1 MKKEYIEQIIPEPN
15 FNCPEG
21 EQGEPGISPEKYWIN
36 YEDYRVEK
44 DSYRRREQGDVIITR
59 KTHPDIPGD
68 WMWKSDYDAWK
79 ELCTKQRKKIN
90 VLYYTWTNNR

>member
-59 KTHPDIPGD
+59 KTHPDIPGE
-68 WMWKSDYDAWK
+68 MF
-79 ELCTKQRKKIN
+79 
-90 VLYYTWTNNR
+90 YTIHGQNNR